1 MHDLISAIIEPN
13 VKDDYLTNLK
23 SNPFHQGED
32 DGDPPIPLNLE
43 HQVSQDN
50 LSLLAE
56 S

>member
-1 MHDLISAIIEPN
+1 MDDLILARIEPN
-13 VKDDYLTNLK
+13 VDDVYLTDFRLNL
-23 SNPFHQGED
+23 FQQGED

>member
-32 DGDPPIPLNLE
+32 DGDPSIPLNLE
-43 HQVSQDN
+43 DQICHGN
-50 LSLLAE
+50 LSLLAK